1 VATIVITCVKKII
14 LFMSIYSVDKLMSEA
29 RKIAADYRRATGKSL
44 GIGNEIAKND
54 ACNLLDLEP
63 INDNTSSFDAI
74 GRGSRDGLKI
84 LIKGRAIFD
93 QKKSGARIGQLK
105 VEQEWDILVLVLM
118 NEDFE
123 AFEIYEISRD
133 EIIAEIDES
142 ASSNRNKRGA
152 MSISRFKK
160 ISHLVWSKEQGNIE
174 NKIQKS
180 KRG

>member
-1 VATIVITCVKKII
+1 
-14 LFMSIYSVDKLMSEA
+14 MSIYSVDKLMSEA

-54 ACNLLDLEP
+54 ACNLLNLDP
-63 INDNTSSFDAI
+63 INDNYSSFDAV
-74 GRGSRDGLKI
+74 GKGERDGLKV

-105 VEQEWDILVLVLM
+105 VEQEWDLLVLVLM

-123 AFEIYEISRD
+123 AYEIYEISRD
-133 EIIAEIDES
+133 EVITEIDN
-142 ASSNRNKRGA
+142 AAPSNRSKRGA
-152 MSISRFKK
+152 MSISRFKI
-160 ISHLVWSKEQGNIE
+160 ISHLVWTKEAGNID
-174 NKIQKS
+174 NKVLDS

>member
-1 VATIVITCVKKII
+1 
-14 LFMSIYSVDKLMSEA
+14 MSIYSVDRLMSEA

-54 ACNLLDLEP
+54 ACNLLNLEP

-74 GRGSRDGLKI
+74 GKGERDGLKA

-105 VEQEWDILVLVLM
+105 IDQEWDILVLVLM
-118 NEDFE
+118 NEDFD

-133 EIIAEIDES
+133 EVLADIDK
-142 ASSNRNKRGA
+142 AGQSNRSKRGA
-152 MSISRFKK
+152 MSIARFKI
-160 ISHLVWSKEQGNIE
+160 ISHLVWSEEQGIIDNEIWD
-174 NKIQKS
+174 NKTGS
-180 KRG
+180 